1 MIRRP
6 PRSTL
11 FPYTTLFQSRRA
23 SAARACHFAGSLP
36 SSALITLSVM
46 SMRGLAKTA
55 SWKMMS
61 YLSCSAIWRMMRF
74 ACSTTWASS
83 SLRRWFRSS
92 RNSRCLRWKSRFRSP
107 NSRSL
112 VRRWVSLMV
121 TEFFSI
127 SSCIFFSCS
136 AACASSWSRF
146 WNSASIFFCALTAG
160 AASRRM
166 RSVLTKPNFPV
177 RGGGLSC
184 AVAGK
189 AAISSAALSRMI
201 CGFILV
207 ASNGSSESGAEG
219 ELYPLDVVFGPAPER
234 LGDREAQRPERRYPL
249 QAQTGGVPQI
259 AQSELLTLRIDL
271 PRVQKQPEPQRLF
284 PGGARHR
291 KLELGRAGDLAV
303 AAYGVAVAILRTQ
316 RETGIAAHRVGAAE
330 KVGLEEGQ
338 RLGSQS
344 GCVAEVAAQEDSVV
358 SSQGMQ
364 PLLLESQAVILQVAA
379 RELAAHARQ
388 GARFRLQDVVPR
400 VARPAGGCGG
410 VPIGVAELAD
420 EIDVL
425 QRAGVEGLQ
434 IDRLEVHPEI
444 DRRDLRGGIA
454 ELHAAAD
461 GIGDV
466 GGDRQLRGV
475 GAALVDIE
483 ALADAVDRVIRI
495 EIGQRVDLVHAAA
508 VDGRGDELSGA
519 EGVRLLDRR
528 RESEFLDAGEPDPDQ
543 QRAGGSLLYTVH
555 DVDLVAAG
563 LHRARFDRR
572 LGEVPGALD
581 APAGKLDLRG
591 IVIGAFELPH
601 LPADHLVAGLAVAG
615 DVDAPHVDA
624 PPGVDDDVERYGALL
639 LVEVGDGIRVG
650 ECIALIAEPVADGLG
665 AGGQLLAREH
675 VPRLELHQLF
685 QLVPGQQHLP
695 AQLPVRDGVLL
706 ALEDIDGDVD
716 LAPVGRDRDLRGFDV
731 EVEVAAVL
739 VVRAQRFEI
748 GGELLTRVA
757 VVLRVPGEPARSAQ
771 HEKAHQLALRERL
784 RADDADAADFR
795 HLAFGDRDVDADAVA
810 LQRSDGGLDCGR
822 VIAVRKVLALDLLLG
837 EVEHR
842 AVEDA
847 RFRHAQLAQRLAQL
861 LVLELLDAG
870 EIDLRDGRPLLHVD
884 HEDVVF
890 HLEPHV
896 REEAGG
902 VQGAQ
907 RLLRLF
913 LVHGFA
919 DLDWQV
925 AEHRAGLGALQTLGA
940 DVLHDE
946 GLERLRG
953 GACGRPDQKRGEHR
967 GEPSANHSA
976 GQQAVEVVVESEG
989 HHDQQQRQTDTLP
1002 ELHCTLGDRPA
1013 FDDLDRIVSGARRRA
1028 AGSA

>member
-1 MIRRP
+1 
-6 PRSTL
+6 
-11 FPYTTLFQSRRA
+11 
-23 SAARACHFAGSLP
+23 
-36 SSALITLSVM
+36 M

-61 YLSCSAIWRMMRF
+61 YFSCSAIWRMTRF

-92 RNSRCLRWKSRFRSP
+92 RNSRCRRWKSRFRSP

-121 TEFFSI
+121 TEFFSS

-184 AVAGK
+184 AVAGE

-249 QAQTGGVPQI
+249 QGQAGGVPQV

-271 PRVQKQPEPQRLF
+271 PCVQKQPEPQRLL

-291 KLELGRAGDLAV
+291 KLELGGAVDPAV
-303 AAYGVAVAILRTQ
+303 AAHGVAADVLRAQ
-316 RETGIAAHRVGAAE
+316 REAGVAAHRDWAAQ
-330 KVGLEEGQ
+330 KVGFEEGQ
-338 RLGSQS
+338 RLARQS
-344 GCVAEVAAQEDSVV
+344 GCVAEVAA
-358 SSQGMQ
+358 
-364 PLLLESQAVILQVAA
+364 
-379 RELAAHARQ
+379 RELAGHARQ

-410 VPIGVAELAD
+410 VPVGVAELAD

-495 EIGQRVDLVHAAA
+495 QIGQRVDLVHAAA
-508 VDGRGDELSGA
+508 VDRRGDELPGA
-519 EGVRLLDRR
+519 EGVRLLDRC
-528 RESEFLDAGEPDPDQ
+528 RESELLDAGEPDPDQ
-543 QRAGGSLLYTVH
+543 QRAGGPLLYAVH
-555 DVDLVAAG
+555 DVDLVVAG

-572 LGEVPGALD
+572 LGEVTGALD
-581 APAGKLDLRG
+581 APAGKLDPRG

-601 LPADHLVAGLAVAG
+601 LPAYHLVAGLAVAG

-624 PPGVDDDVERYGALL
+624 PPGIDDDVERDAALL

-650 ECIALIAEPVADGLG
+650 ECIALVAEPVADRLG
-665 AGGQLLAREH
+665 AGGQPLAREH

-695 AQLPVRDGVLL
+695 AQLHVRDGVLL
-706 ALEDIDGDVD
+706 ALDRSEERR
-716 LAPVGRDRDLRGFDV
+716 VGKECR
-731 EVEVAAVL
+731 
-739 VVRAQRFEI
+739 
-748 GGELLTRVA
+748 
-757 VVLRVPGEPARSAQ
+757 
-771 HEKAHQLALRERL
+771 
-784 RADDADAADFR
+784 
-795 HLAFGDRDVDADAVA
+795 
-810 LQRSDGGLDCGR
+810 
-822 VIAVRKVLALDLLLG
+822 
-837 EVEHR
+837 
-842 AVEDA
+842 
-847 RFRHAQLAQRLAQL
+847 
-861 LVLELLDAG
+861 
-870 EIDLRDGRPLLHVD
+870 
-884 HEDVVF
+884 
-890 HLEPHV
+890 
-896 REEAGG
+896 
-902 VQGAQ
+902 
-907 RLLRLF
+907 
-913 LVHGFA
+913 
-919 DLDWQV
+919 
-925 AEHRAGLGALQTLGA
+925 
-940 DVLHDE
+940 
-946 GLERLRG
+946 
-953 GACGRPDQKRGEHR
+953 
-967 GEPSANHSA
+967 
-976 GQQAVEVVVESEG
+976 
-989 HHDQQQRQTDTLP
+989 
-1002 ELHCTLGDRPA
+1002 
-1013 FDDLDRIVSGARRRA
+1013 
-1028 AGSA
+1028 